1 MTQISIS
8 KHIWF
13 REEEEIKNSIF
24 SLINYLDQSSI
35 AELERSKRGLYKI
48 DLQNH
53 IVTSF
58 SVKKKIKI
66 DMPFKNLKKKDE

>member
-35 AELERSKRGLYKI
+35 AE
-48 DLQNH
+48 
-53 IVTSF
+53 
-58 SVKKKIKI
+58 
-66 DMPFKNLKKKDE
+66 